1 MKKDILKAQIIET
14 LEAITEQTL
23 FIANHRGEIPQI
35 EIDLVKKNILELYQ
49 NFHFLDKINN
59 VNILKIIEDI
69 DATERTDNPE
79 EKPETSI
86 ASVENSEKEIEEV
99 LEKEETP
106 SIEAEEKIK
115 EKVAEI
121 ENVEKIIPTE
131 EKSNTE
137 SNIKEETNTTQT
149 KENIIPEIKTIENKV
164 EDFAPSLFDEPE
176 DSKPKTSQE
185 SKKQTNTSNP
195 QSTISD
201 KFKSE
206 KKSIHDIIEQNGD
219 TSIASKLQKAPIND
233 LIKAIG
239 LNDRF
244 FLTKELFKNNS
255 EKYNEA
261 IKILNEM
268 PNLDEAFDYLDDL
281 KTKLE
286 WDENSSACLKIYDLI
301 RRKHQ
306 NKK

>member
-79 EKPETSI
+79 EKLETSI

>member
-106 SIEAEEKIK
+106 SLEAEEKIK

-164 EDFAPSLFDEPE
+164 EDFAPSLFDEQE

>member
-106 SIEAEEKIK
+106 SLEAEEKIK

>member
-79 EKPETSI
+79 EKLETSI

-106 SIEAEEKIK
+106 SLEAEEKIK